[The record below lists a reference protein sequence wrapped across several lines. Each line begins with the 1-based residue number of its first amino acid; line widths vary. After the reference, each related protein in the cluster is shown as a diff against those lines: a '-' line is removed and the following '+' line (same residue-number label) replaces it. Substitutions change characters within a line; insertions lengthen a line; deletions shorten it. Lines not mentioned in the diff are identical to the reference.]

1 MRSIPAGM
9 RFLVASATGRARL
22 PVGGAGLRRAL
33 TPLSARRSPGPCC
46 LALCPPAPH
55 RHRRPGRAIAS
66 VPSLLAA
73 VVVFGACSGGD
84 TKTVTVRETVTQTSS
99 VPSETPAVLTVY
111 FLRGGKVVPVSR
123 AVVTGPAVGAAAVR
137 ELLEGPTSDDGSVR
151 TAIPSGTTLK
161 SLTVRGGVASVAL
174 SSQLTNRTA
183 LAQLVYTLT
192 QFPTVK
198 RVDFGADAPVGR
210 KAFEPNTPAILVESP
225 LPGETVEPGFEAR
238 GTANTFEAT
247 FNYELKDADG
257 RVLKKS
263 FVTATS
269 GSGTR
274 GTFEFKVPYE
284 VDQPQDGQLVVFE
297 LSAADGSRINE
308 SEIPLRL
315 E

>member
-1 MRSIPAGM
+1 VPTPNIRAGM
-9 RFLVASATGRARL
+9 RFLV
-22 PVGGAGLRRAL
+22 
-33 TPLSARRSPGPCC
+33 
-46 LALCPPAPH
+46 
-55 RHRRPGRAIAS
+55 

-73 VVVFGACSGGD
+73 VVVFGACSGDD

-99 VPSETPAVLTVY
+99 VPGENPAVLTIY
-111 FLRGGKVVPVSR
+111 FLRDGKVVPVSR
-123 AVVTGPAVGAAAVR
+123 AVVTGPAVGATAVR
-137 ELLEGPTSDDGSVR
+137 ELLEGPSSEDGSVR
-151 TAIPSGTTLK
+151 TAIPSGTSLT
-161 SLTVRGGVASVAL
+161 SLTVRSGVASVTL
-174 SSQLTNRTA
+174 SRQLTNRTA
-183 LAQLVYTLT
+183 SAQLVYTLT

-210 KAFEPNTPAILVESP
+210 KAFESQTPAILVESP
-225 LPGETVEPGFEAR
+225 LPGETVEPNFEVT

-257 RVLKKS
+257 RVLKKN

-274 GTFEFKVPYE
+274 GTFKFKVPYE
-284 VDQPQDGQLVVFE
+284 VDKPQDGELLVFE

-308 SEIPLRL
+308 SQIPLRL